1 MELTNMAG
9 SVYFVIYI
17 RAAAYRHR
25 AQTHLLFSAYL
36 ELELCYC
43 TSLNTEHSLS

>member
-17 RAAAYRHR
+17 R